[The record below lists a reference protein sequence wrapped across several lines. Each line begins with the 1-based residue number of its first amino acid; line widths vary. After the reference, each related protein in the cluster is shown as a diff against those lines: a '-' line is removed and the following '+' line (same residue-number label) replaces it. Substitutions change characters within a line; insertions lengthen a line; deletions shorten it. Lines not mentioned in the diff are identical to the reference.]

1 MARGDPASS
10 TRSGARSRILR
21 GEQMMGMALLIAI
34 ALANSAATV
43 SKVET
48 TPSWRGLVVVLV
60 SPTDDDVTRNAL
72 ARITGELAAAP
83 FRTITLPLD
92 PDSDVLSQIESAG
105 DAQSATAAFAIVR
118 DRDPGS
124 GRVTIWVSSRV
135 TGTTTIRRMPVE
147 GGYVDRSATRLA
159 VESVELI
166 RASLAGL
173 WPSPPVAAPPE
184 TFTPAAP
191 PGPRVDVALSIG
203 RMTDFGDAP
212 AFWAPQLAASWGGH
226 DGIGARMT
234 ASGFGPGA
242 DVSSD
247 MGSVHVGRTI
257 VTLGLIRCFRSD
269 RTVQPTFGIAAGV
282 ERLAVHGTSPA
293 RLAHDSSAFAGLAM
307 ASVGI
312 AVAFSPRVAA
322 FAEADTTI
330 VWPASKVRIGDV
342 DVAVFDGPSLFTH
355 LGLRATF

>member
-1 MARGDPASS
+1 MTG
-10 TRSGARSRILR
+10 L
-21 GEQMMGMALLIAI
+21 ALLTAI
-34 ALANSAATV
+34 ALAHSAAAAPRV
-43 SKVET
+43 AAM
-48 TPSWRGLVVVLV
+48 PSWRGLVVVLV

-92 PDSDVLSQIESAG
+92 PDSDVLSQIETAG
-105 DAQSATAAFAIVR
+105 DEQSATAAFAIVR

-173 WPSPPVAAPPE
+173 WPSTPAPRPPE
-184 TFTPAAP
+184 AFTPAAP
-191 PGPRVDVALSIG
+191 PGPRVTVALSVG
-203 RMTDFGDAP
+203 RMTDIGDAP
-212 AFWAPQLAASWGGH
+212 AFWAPQLAASWGRH
-226 DGIGARMT
+226 DGLGVRAT

-242 DVSSD
+242 DVSTD
-247 MGSVHVGRTI
+247 TGSVHVARTI
-257 VTLGLIRCFRSD
+257 GTLGLVRSLRSD
-269 RTVQPTFGIAAGV
+269 RTVQPTFGIGAGV
-282 ERLAVHGTSPA
+282 QHLAVHGTSPPQ
-293 RLAHDSSAFAGLAM
+293 LAHDSNAFSALAM

-312 AVAFSPRVAA
+312 AVGLGPRVAA
-322 FAEADTTI
+322 FAEADTTV
-330 VWPASKVRIGDV
+330 VWPASKVRIGGAD
-342 DVAVFDGPSLFTH
+342 AAIFDGLSLFTH
-355 LGLRATF
+355 LGLLATF

>member
-1 MARGDPASS
+1 
-10 TRSGARSRILR
+10 
-21 GEQMMGMALLIAI
+21 MALLAAL
-34 ALANSAATV
+34 ALANSAAAAP
-43 SKVET
+43 KGEA

-60 SPTDDDVTRNAL
+60 SPSDDDVTRNAL

-83 FRTITLPLD
+83 FRTITLPID
-92 PDSDVLSQIESAG
+92 PDIDVLSQIETAA
-105 DAQSATAAFAIVR
+105 DEQSATAAFAIVR

-173 WPSPPVAAPPE
+173 WPSPPVERPLE

-191 PGPRVDVALSIG
+191 PGPRVAVALSVG
-203 RMTDFGDAP
+203 RLTDFGDAP
-212 AFWAPQLAASWGGH
+212 AFWAPQLGASWGRP
-226 DGIGARMT
+226 DGIAVRAT

-247 MGSVHVGRTI
+247 RGSVHIGRTTG
-257 VTLGLIRCFRSD
+257 TLGLVRSLRSD

-282 ERLAVHGTSPA
+282 QRLTVHGTSPPQ
-293 RLAHDSSAFAGLAM
+293 LAHDSHAFSGLAM

-312 AVAFSPRVAA
+312 AVAFGPRVAA
-322 FAEADTTI
+322 FAEADTTM
-330 VWPASKVRIGDV
+330 VWPASKVRIGSV
-342 DVAVFDGPSLFTH
+342 DVAIFDGPSLFTH

>member
-1 MARGDPASS
+1 M
-10 TRSGARSRILR
+10 T
-21 GEQMMGMALLIAI
+21 GMALLIAI
-34 ALANSAATV
+34 ALANSAAAAP
-43 SKVET
+43 KVAA
-48 TPSWRGLVVVLV
+48 TPPWRGLVVVLV

-83 FRTITLPLD
+83 FRTITLPID
-92 PDSDVLSQIESAG
+92 PDSDVLSQIETAG
-105 DAQSATAAFAIVR
+105 DEQSATAAFAIVR
-118 DRDPGS
+118 DRDPRS

-173 WPSPPVAAPPE
+173 WPSRPVARAPE

-191 PGPRVDVALSIG
+191 VPRVAVALSVG

-212 AFWAPQLAASWGGH
+212 AFWAPQLAAAWGRP
-226 DGIGARMT
+226 DGIGVRST

-247 MGSVHVGRTI
+247 SGSVHIGRTI
-257 VTLGLIRCFRSD
+257 VTLGLVRSLRSD
-269 RTVQPTFGIAAGV
+269 RTLQPPFGVAAGV
-282 ERLAVHGTSPA
+282 QRLTVHGTSPPQLA
-293 RLAHDSSAFAGLAM
+293 RDATAFSALAM

-312 AVAFSPRVAA
+312 AVAFGPRVAA
-322 FAEADTTI
+322 FAEADTTM
-330 VWPASKVRIGDV
+330 VWPA
-342 DVAVFDGPSLFTH
+342 
-355 LGLRATF
+355 